1 MPKEVDHVAD
11 VVEVLVQRHSLFARS
26 TIDRWVREAF
36 SAYGDAPI
44 QGYVPILVQR
54 QIEARLRSLETDE
67 PHSPHSAQ
75 TTPNL
80 RSHKSVQRTA

>member
-1 MPKEVDHVAD
+1 MDHVAD

-36 SAYGDAPI
+36 SSYGDAPI

-54 QIEARLRSLETDE
+54 QIDARLRSLETDE
-67 PHSPHSAQ
+67 PYLPRSAQ
-75 TTPNL
+75 TAVNL
-80 RSHKSVQRTA
+80 RGHESVQRTA